1 MKCATVRV
9 RYAETDAM
17 GIAYHANYLVWFEV
31 ARNEWFR
38 SSQISYRDVEAQ
50 GVMLP
55 VVEVGCRYR
64 SPARYDDL
72 IEVHAEVT
80 LLSPARMELS
90 YQLFR
95 EGDQALLAEGRT
107 VHAFVN
113 ASGKPVNLRN
123 VNPELWQVLS
133 TQAEQTGK

>member
-1 MKCATVRV
+1 
-9 RYAETDAM
+9 M

-38 SSQISYRDVEAQ
+38 SSQIDYRDVEAQ

-55 VVEVGCRYR
+55 VLEVRCQYR

-72 IEVHAEVT
+72 VSIDAVVSALTPTRIEFGYR
-80 LLSPARMELS
+80 LS
-90 YQLFR
+90 R
-95 EGDQALLAEGRT
+95 EGDHVILAEGKT

-113 ASGKPVNLRN
+113 KEGRPVNLRKA
-123 VNPELWQVLS
+123 NPTLWQILSQLADS
-133 TQAEQTGK
+133 TQ

>member
-17 GIAYHANYLVWFEV
+17 GIAYHANYLIWFEV

-72 IEVHAEVT
+72 IEVHAEVSA
-80 LLSPARMELS
+80 LSPARMELS
-90 YQLFR
+90 YKLFR

-107 VHAFVN
+107 VHAFVS
-113 ASGKPVNLRN
+113 ATGKPVNLRKA
-123 VNPELWQVLS
+123 NPELWQALS
-133 TQAEQTGK
+133 AQAEKPGK